1 LCISLVQ
8 FTGSLTTTAGQ
19 DQEKKE
25 KGLMNKAL
33 KLTGKIALVT
43 GASRGLG
50 KAVALELAQA
60 GAYVIVSGRSTRGH
74 STQSELPATTIDD
87 TVDAIQAAGGK
98 AEAVKCDHTD
108 PVAVKALV
116 DYIRKQP
123 GRLDILVNN
132 AWGAHDAHNESES
145 GDEVWEEPLEQF
157 KHMLL
162 AGPYSDYVT
171 SLLVL
176 KYLMGPI
183 QKGLIITT
191 TWHTAEP
198 PLWLPYEAS
207 KAAKNRLVYVLGYYL
222 KEKGIPVI
230 AVAAGWMRTEVMMT
244 HHAMEELEGQTET
257 PHYAARGIAALASDP
272 DVMRFSGKLMDVSD
286 LADIYGVTDI
296 DGSQPRLNAKHLRQK
311 G

>member
-1 LCISLVQ
+1 MNQVQ
-8 FTGSLTTTAGQ
+8 
-19 DQEKKE
+19 
-25 KGLMNKAL
+25 

-60 GAYVIVSGRSTRGH
+60 GAQVIVTGRSTRGH

-87 TVDAIQAAGGK
+87 TVDAIQEAGGK

-108 PVAVKALV
+108 TAAVRALV
-116 DYIRKQP
+116 DYIGKQH
-123 GRLDILVNN
+123 GKLDILVNN
-132 AWGAHDAHNESES
+132 AWGAHDPHDESES
-145 GDEVWEEPLEQF
+145 GEEVWEEPLDQF

-162 AGPYSDYVT
+162 AGPYSDYIT

-198 PLWLPYEAS
+198 PMWTPYEAS
-207 KAAKNRLVYVLGYYL
+207 KAAKNRLVYVLGYHL
-222 KEKGIPVI
+222 KDKGIPVI
-230 AVAAGWMRTEVMMT
+230 AVAPGWMRTEVMFT
-244 HHAMEELEGQTET
+244 HHTMDELEGQTET

-272 DVMRFSGKLMDVSD
+272 DVMRFTGKLMDVSD
-286 LADIYGVTDI
+286 LADIYGVTDL
-296 DGSQPRLNAKHLRQK
+296 DGSQPRLNAQHLGQEH
-311 G
+311 

>member
-1 LCISLVQ
+1 
-8 FTGSLTTTAGQ
+8 
-19 DQEKKE
+19 
-25 KGLMNKAL
+25 MNKAQ

-60 GAYVIVSGRSTRGH
+60 GAYVIVTGRSTGGQ
-74 STQSELPATTIDD
+74 STQSKLPATTIDA
-87 TVDAIQAAGGK
+87 TVDAIHETGGK

-108 PVAVKALV
+108 IAAVKALV
-116 DYIRKQP
+116 DYLGKQY
-123 GRLDILVNN
+123 GKLDILVNN
-132 AWGAHDAHNESES
+132 AWGGHDAHDEAES
-145 GDEVWEEPLEQF
+145 GKEVWEEPLEQF
-157 KHMLL
+157 KNMLL
-162 AGPYSDYVT
+162 AGPYSDYIT

-198 PLWLPYEAS
+198 PMWLPYEAS
-207 KAAKNRLVYVLGYYL
+207 KAAKNRLVYVLGYHL
-222 KEKGIPVI
+222 KDKGIPVI
-230 AVAAGWMRTEVMMT
+230 AVAPGWMRTELMLT
-244 HHAMEELEGQTET
+244 HHTMDELEGQTET

-272 DVMRFSGKLMDVSD
+272 DVMRFTGKLMDVSD
-286 LADIYGVTDI
+286 LADIYGVTDL
-296 DGSQPRLNAKHLRQK
+296 DGSQPRLNPKHLRHE